1 MNVLTGHCVS
11 SCHSVMVTYFS
22 WIEVVPVGGGLG
34 ERERQR
40 ERETIIFW
48 LLSLQKALLHKERLL
63 EMEVSF
69 QCLCGN
75 LRDSALTLI
84 QTVWRFEVVSSIVL
98 RPPSFVI

>member
-40 ERETIIFW
+40 ERDGGREGDKEEQDFCF
-48 LLSLQKALLHKERLL
+48 LLVADLHLNQTLVMFRG
-63 EMEVSF
+63 SF
-69 QCLCGN
+69 IN
-75 LRDSALTLI
+75 
-84 QTVWRFEVVSSIVL
+84 F
-98 RPPSFVI
+98 

>member
-40 ERETIIFW
+40 ERER
-48 LLSLQKALLHKERLL
+48 E
-63 EMEVSF
+63 
-69 QCLCGN
+69 G
-75 LRDSALTLI
+75 
-84 QTVWRFEVVSSIVL
+84 
-98 RPPSFVI
+98 